1 MKNQG
6 KIFENNFRLSIPKT
20 PNVFYYRLKDTASSY
35 YGGNEF
41 LRFSQSNIA
50 DAFLLYTNKDFGLTH
65 LLILELKNHK
75 GKSLPYNAIREN
87 QLNEMIRANEY
98 TCVVPLIIVFF
109 SDIERCFALHIV
121 KVMKFMQESE
131 RKSIPVEYFEQ
142 EGTEIEV
149 TKLRTNYRYNIE
161 KFLEE
166 Y

>member
-1 MKNQG
+1 MKNKG
-6 KIFENNFRLSIPKT
+6 KVFENNFRLSIPKN

-50 DAFLLYTNKDFGLTH
+50 DAFLLNTNQKTTH

-87 QLNEMIRANEY
+87 QLNEMLKASEY
-98 TCVVPLIIVFF
+98 NNVVPFIIVFF

-121 KVMKFMQESE
+121 KVMKFIQESE
-131 RKSIPVEYFEQ
+131 RKSVPIEYFEQ

-149 TKLRTNYRYNIE
+149 IKLRTNYRYNIE